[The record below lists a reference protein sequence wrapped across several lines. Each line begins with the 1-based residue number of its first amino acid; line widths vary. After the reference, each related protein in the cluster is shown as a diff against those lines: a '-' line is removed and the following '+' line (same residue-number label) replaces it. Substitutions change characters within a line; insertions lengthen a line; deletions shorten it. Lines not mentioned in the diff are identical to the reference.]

1 MLGVFPHEAAGQK
14 QSLIVFIIF
23 GLLFATTDGKRLR
36 MKFFCSFVFQSTV
49 CCEGRS
55 KQCARLIC

>member
-1 MLGVFPHEAAGQK
+1 MKLLVKK

-36 MKFFCSFVFQSTV
+36 MKFFAHLFFNLLYVAMGAVNNTPV
-49 CCEGRS
+49 
-55 KQCARLIC
+55 